1 MPDKSPQCISASI
14 VRKRQCDMAEYESP
28 QELRRWRLLLRLHT
42 NRIVIDNIVDVCIY
56 RNSRSIVLHLVYLF
70 LSKERRAL
78 LRKFSIEAIYTPGLR
93 FGLTA
98 FLHTTY
104 SACAAAITFYCV
116 YRYNN
121 KLLNRFGKQS
131 RSFFLATLRGWVF
144 PDYIH

>member
-70 LSKERRAL
+70 LSKERGAL
-78 LRKFSIEAIYTPGLR
+78 LRKF
-93 FGLTA
+93 F
-98 FLHTTY
+98 H
-104 SACAAAITFYCV
+104 
-116 YRYNN
+116 
-121 KLLNRFGKQS
+121 
-131 RSFFLATLRGWVF
+131 
-144 PDYIH
+144 